1 MPPFPPAEINLSQSQ
16 EVLFIAAAVVVC
28 LLVGLAAALLGRR
41 SGRRA
46 ISQRLASLGTRLG
59 LDPPEDEYNIE
70 TSLSYLEQVTGGAAQ
85 AVTESSSDAIRL
97 RRSLDTLTQG
107 VVLCDENGTVIYRN
121 GRANALMVSRHGD
134 ALAAQAVTEVLEDAW
149 HQGSAERTLDL
160 YGPPRRTLQVR
171 ARQIDDGRRPLGVI
185 ALIEDV
191 SERRRL
197 EEIRRD
203 FVANVS
209 HELKTPMGALGL
221 LAETLV
227 SEPDPDVAQRLA
239 GRIHNEAFRVS
250 RIIDD
255 LLDLSR
261 IESEEA
267 PPREPVL
274 VNLVMADA
282 IERVRA
288 TADQRGIEIVLH
300 EPSPPVAVMG
310 DRRQLVSAMHALLE
324 NAITYS
330 YDNSKVVVTGTV
342 QRTHSNLDHPSV
354 GSSAVTSGEGRA
366 WEAPANRGGARG
378 ARRRNA
384 GLGETGG
391 GGPGRG
397 TDRPGRHRGASLHA
411 RDPRPVHGARRV
423 RDLGRG
429 GDRHHGTGT
438 GIAGPTRRGGR
449 RDGSAGDTRGGVA
462 QLAHRGAR
470 QRAPVRA
477 GPRHRDPRPG
487 PRPHLRALLPGR
499 PRPQPRHRRYRP
511 RPLNSASRRQ
521 QPPGL
526 GRRRVPRG
534 RGIDL
539 HPRPAHSGGARRM
552 SKAGTSKAPGRKGG
566 RAATGEG
573 PVKVLLAEDEESFIE
588 ALMIGLSNEGFRVT
602 VARDGSEALQLFE
615 ETAPDILLLDLM
627 LPKLSGI
634 DVCRTIRAR
643 SQVPIIMV
651 TAKGTEIDTVVAL
664 EVGAD
669 DYVTKPY
676 RLRELV
682 ARMRAVLR
690 RTPGGP
696 ESADVAGAIEF
707 GSDGAWESNGIKVDF
722 DQRRVFVRGEEVHL
736 RRKEF
741 ELLRLLVENSGR
753 VLTRDVLIDRVW
765 GTDYI
770 GDTKTLDVHIKR
782 LRSRIEADPSTPLLI
797 TTVRGVGYRFAAAS

>member
-1 MPPFPPAEINLSQSQ
+1 MPLSSPGEINLSLTQ
-16 EVLFIAAAVVVC
+16 EIVFLAGVVVVC
-28 LLVGLAAALLGRR
+28 VLVGFVAALLGRR

-46 ISQRLASLGTRLG
+46 ISQRLSALGTRLG

-70 TSLSYLEQVTGGAAQ
+70 TSLAYLEQVTGGAAQ

-185 ALIEDV
+185 ALIEDI

-221 LAETLV
+221 LAETLI

-300 EPSPPVAVMG
+300 EPSPPVALMG

-342 QRTHSNLDHPSV
+342 QRTHPNLEHP
-354 GSSAVTSGEGRA
+354 AVRGLARGDEGDSEGEQGA
-366 WEAPANRGGARG
+366 EAPTT
-378 ARRRNA
+378 
-384 GLGETGG
+384 GEL
-391 GGPGRG
+391 PVVRVE
-397 TDRPGRHRGASLHA
+397 RA
-411 RDPRPVHGARRV
+411 RDP
-423 RDLGRG
+423 
-429 GDRHHGTGT
+429 
-438 GIAGPTRRGGR
+438 
-449 RDGSAGDTRGGVA
+449 GSAVQGSEAAAETEEREGAVEPVFTPEILDQYSPPDEVA
-462 QLAHRGAR
+462 GA
-470 QRAPVRA
+470 V
-477 GPRHRDPRPG
+477 
-487 PRPHLRALLPGR
+487 
-499 PRPQPRHRRYRP
+499 
-511 RPLNSASRRQ
+511 SA
-521 QPPGL
+521 
-526 GRRRVPRG
+526 
-534 RGIDL
+534 
-539 HPRPAHSGGARRM
+539 
-552 SKAGTSKAPGRKGG
+552 
-566 RAATGEG
+566 AATGTTA
-573 PVKVLLAEDEESFIE
+573 PASPSLLDGDAVAGTNSELPASASPNWRVEERDNVRLSVQDHGIGIPARDLDRIFE
-588 ALMIGLSNEGFRVT
+588 RFYRVDHGRSRDTGGTGLGLSIVRHVANNHQGWVDVESREGEGSTFTLVLPIQAERV
-602 VARDGSEALQLFE
+602 A
-615 ETAPDILLLDLM
+615 
-627 LPKLSGI
+627 
-634 DVCRTIRAR
+634 
-643 SQVPIIMV
+643 
-651 TAKGTEIDTVVAL
+651 
-664 EVGAD
+664 
-669 DYVTKPY
+669 
-676 RLRELV
+676 
-682 ARMRAVLR
+682 
-690 RTPGGP
+690 
-696 ESADVAGAIEF
+696 
-707 GSDGAWESNGIKVDF
+707 
-722 DQRRVFVRGEEVHL
+722 
-736 RRKEF
+736 
-741 ELLRLLVENSGR
+741 
-753 VLTRDVLIDRVW
+753 
-765 GTDYI
+765 
-770 GDTKTLDVHIKR
+770 
-782 LRSRIEADPSTPLLI
+782 
-797 TTVRGVGYRFAAAS
+797 

>member
-1 MPPFPPAEINLSQSQ
+1 MPLIAPGEINLSQTQ
-16 EVLFIAAAVVVC
+16 EIVFIVAAVAVC
-28 LLVGLAAALLGRR
+28 VLVGFVAALLGRR

-46 ISQRLASLGTRLG
+46 ISQRLAALGTRLG
-59 LDPPEDEYNIE
+59 LEPPEDEYNIE
-70 TSLSYLEQVTGGAAQ
+70 TSLAYLEQVTGGAAQ

-185 ALIEDV
+185 ALIEDI

-227 SEPDPDVAQRLA
+227 AEPDPQVAQRLA

-330 YDNSKVVVTGTV
+330 YDNSKVVVNGAV
-342 QRTHSNLDHPSV
+342 QRTNPNPEHP
-354 GSSAVTSGEGRA
+354 AVRA
-366 WEAPANRGGARG
+366 F
-378 ARRRNA
+378 
-384 GLGETGG
+384 
-391 GGPGRG
+391 
-397 TDRPGRHRGASLHA
+397 
-411 RDPRPVHGARRV
+411 V
-423 RDLGRG
+423 RG
-429 GDRHHGTGT
+429 GDGDGAADAPTTGEVPAVIVEPRQDSRSAVAGAEEVAETEKEGAVEPVFTPEILDQYTPPGETTGT
-438 GIAGPTRRGGR
+438 G
-449 RDGSAGDTRGGVA
+449 SA
-462 QLAHRGAR
+462 
-470 QRAPVRA
+470 
-477 GPRHRDPRPG
+477 
-487 PRPHLRALLPGR
+487 
-499 PRPQPRHRRYRP
+499 
-511 RPLNSASRRQ
+511 
-521 QPPGL
+521 
-526 GRRRVPRG
+526 
-534 RGIDL
+534 
-539 HPRPAHSGGARRM
+539 
-552 SKAGTSKAPGRKGG
+552 
-566 RAATGEG
+566 AATGTTAPVPPATMEG
-573 PVKVLLAEDEESFIE
+573 DATAGTGPEMPPMASANWRTEERDNVRLSVQDHGIGIPARDLDRIFE
-588 ALMIGLSNEGFRVT
+588 RFYRVDHGRSRDTGGTGLGLSIVRHVANNHQGWVDVESREGEGSTFTLVLPIQAERV
-602 VARDGSEALQLFE
+602 A
-615 ETAPDILLLDLM
+615 
-627 LPKLSGI
+627 
-634 DVCRTIRAR
+634 
-643 SQVPIIMV
+643 
-651 TAKGTEIDTVVAL
+651 
-664 EVGAD
+664 
-669 DYVTKPY
+669 
-676 RLRELV
+676 
-682 ARMRAVLR
+682 
-690 RTPGGP
+690 
-696 ESADVAGAIEF
+696 
-707 GSDGAWESNGIKVDF
+707 
-722 DQRRVFVRGEEVHL
+722 
-736 RRKEF
+736 
-741 ELLRLLVENSGR
+741 
-753 VLTRDVLIDRVW
+753 
-765 GTDYI
+765 
-770 GDTKTLDVHIKR
+770 
-782 LRSRIEADPSTPLLI
+782 
-797 TTVRGVGYRFAAAS
+797 